1 MTTTSRRPRT
11 ADTGQGLHEL
21 PILDSATNV
30 IADGGLLEDAEHLSD
45 ALSELIRVIQFRD
58 RDRACCYD
66 ISVSQCY
73 ALKSIVDAGPLTINE
88 LAAHLYLDK
97 STASRVANGLV
108 DKGLVVR
115 ERDAEDGRIVRLVA
129 TVEGASVSSTIAS
142 DLTREY
148 AQMLSDFDPEV
159 RAAITRLVA
168 RLGQSFTARVEAS
181 GGTCCV
187 VG

>member
-1 MTTTSRRPRT
+1 MSL
-11 ADTGQGLHEL
+11 AL
-21 PILDSATNV
+21 PIEDPM
-30 IADGGLLEDAEHLSD
+30 ADPAADPTLRADAEHLSD
-45 ALSELIRVIQFRD
+45 ALGELIRVIQFRD

-73 ALKSIVDAGPLTINE
+73 ALKRVIAAGALTVND

-108 DKGLVVR
+108 DKGLLIR
-115 ERDAEDGRIVRLVA
+115 ERDPEDGRVVRLVA
-129 TVEGASVSSTIAS
+129 TPEGASLCSTIES

-148 AQMLSDFDPEV
+148 VDMLSDFDPEV

-168 RLGQSFTARVEAS
+168 RLGRSFTARVQAA
-181 GGTCCV
+181 GGSCCV
-187 VG
+187 VS

>member
-1 MTTTSRRPRT
+1 MTTTVKTPGAAAHPPSITEGAVDPTLR
-11 ADTGQGLHEL
+11 A
-21 PILDSATNV
+21 
-30 IADGGLLEDAEHLSD
+30 DAEHLSD

-73 ALKSIVDAGPLTINE
+73 ALKGVVDAGALTINE

-108 DKGLVVR
+108 KKGLLVR
-115 ERDAEDGRIVRLVA
+115 ERDADDGRVVQLVA
-129 TVEGASVSSTIAS
+129 TGEGAAVCATIES
-142 DLTREY
+142 DLTGEY
-148 AQMLSDFDPEV
+148 AEMLSDFDPEI
-159 RAAITRLVA
+159 RAAITRLVS
-168 RLGQSFTARVEAS
+168 RLGRSFTARVETS
-181 GGTCCV
+181 GGSCCV